1 MTGALSLIYTTFG
14 SAEEARSVALV
25 LLQEKL
31 IACANHFAAVVSQY
45 EFESEFHEEQEFP
58 VLLKTS
64 VARSGPAMERLAALH
79 SFDTPAILQ
88 WAVDE
93 ASSDYEKWLLGQLK
107 N

>member
-1 MTGALSLIYTTFG
+1 MTGPVSLIYSTFG

-31 IACANHFAAVVSQY
+31 IACANHFAPVVSQY
-45 EFESEFHEEQEFP
+45 EFQGKFHEEQEFP

-64 VARSGPAMERLAALH
+64 VEKAGPAIARLAALH
-79 SFDTPAILQ
+79 SFDTPAILK
-88 WAVDE
+88 WAVDS
-93 ASSDYEKWLLGQLK
+93 ADPDYEKWLLGQLE